1 MSYPDELHREL
12 RALCRGRALRQAGL
26 ALRLGPLVCELS
38 GVSRAEKDGDARRKV
53 RTALAELTADLPDDL
68 RTGAETALAF
78 ATTSADQLTQRARS
92 YANGLHLSE
101 RTARRRI
108 DEAIVLMA
116 RAATPYPEAGAQ
128 ADRGPGWRVRS
139 FAALLRLDRPAVELY
154 ETRVIMAEQAV
165 REVTVELDLPPGP
178 DAGDPALPLEIDAV
192 FGSRITAVDRSAD
205 GRHYRVT
212 AALPRRLEPAER
224 HEFCLHYRVPP
235 GQPIRDHY
243 AIVPLSPVDD
253 GRIRVRFAPDRPP
266 AVVWRFAGI
275 VPRQLDQAS
284 TAPGADR
291 VETDGAGEVH
301 LAVRGLR
308 QGLGYGLAWQSWRGP
323 RDAAP

>member
-38 GVSRAEKDGDARRKV
+38 GVSRAERDGDARRKV
-53 RTALAELTADLPDDL
+53 RAALAELTADLPDDL

-92 YANGLHLSE
+92 YAHGLHLSE

-108 DEAIVLMA
+108 DEAMVLMA
-116 RAATPYPEAGAQ
+116 RAASPREAGAR

-139 FAALLRLDRPAVELY
+139 FAALLRLDTPAIELY

-165 REVTVELDLPPGP
+165 SEVAVELDLPPGP
-178 DAGDPALPLEIDAV
+178 GPGDPALPLEIDAV

-212 AALPRRLEPAER
+212 AALARRLEPAER

-253 GRIRVRFAPDRPP
+253 GRIRVRFPLDRLP
-266 AVVWRFAGI
+266 AVVWRFAGV

-284 TAPGADR
+284 TAPGCDR
-291 VETDGAGEVH
+291 LEADGAGEVR
-301 LAVRGLR
+301 LAVCGLR
-308 QGLGYGLAWQSWRGP
+308 QGLGYGVAWQSRRGP
-323 RDAAP
+323 RGQMP